1 MNNCIKTY
9 TFQRFCKKSKQYAFA
24 FTLRDGLIPVPF
36 ASLWTFSFDIQTRP
50 RYTNIQPDMQYRG
63 IIILKDVL
71 GIVHLVY
78 FGAILNILPMNHL
91 E

>member
-1 MNNCIKTY
+1 
-9 TFQRFCKKSKQYAFA
+9 
-24 FTLRDGLIPVPF
+24 
-36 ASLWTFSFDIQTRP
+36 
-50 RYTNIQPDMQYRG
+50 MQYRG

-78 FGAILNILPMNHL
+78 FSAILNILPMNHL

>member
-1 MNNCIKTY
+1 
-9 TFQRFCKKSKQYAFA
+9 
-24 FTLRDGLIPVPF
+24 
-36 ASLWTFSFDIQTRP
+36 
-50 RYTNIQPDMQYRG
+50 MQYRG